1 LIAVNPQLPL
11 GLSPRA
17 GGRFE
22 NFFIGENQ
30 LLANIAREI
39 AERGSEQQFGIWGAT
54 GAGKS
59 HLLNAICH
67 AAFASDRT
75 AAYVSLTDSID
86 KSPSLLRG
94 LESVDVIAIDN
105 LDVLHNCADWQSAV
119 FDLVNRVRQSGS
131 SIVTASQKNPSAL
144 DLLPDLVSRLVWG
157 PVMRLLVTRD
167 LLVADALA
175 ERCRALGLTMPAEV
189 VHYLLSRYPREI
201 GNLFA
206 ALTALDHA
214 SLVEQRRLTVPF
226 VKLVLAEKC

>member
-1 LIAVNPQLPL
+1 MIGANPQLPL
-11 GLSPRA
+11 AISPRA
-17 GGRFE
+17 GDRFG

-30 LLANIAREI
+30 LLVNIARET
-39 AERGSEQQFGIWGAT
+39 AERGSEVQLGIWGAT

-67 AAFASDRT
+67 AAGAFGRT
-75 AAYVSLTDSID
+75 AVYVSLADSTD
-86 KSPSLLRG
+86 KSPSLMQG
-94 LESVDVIAIDN
+94 LESVDVIAIDD
-105 LDVLHNCADWQSAV
+105 LDVLHNSADWQSAL

-157 PVMRLLVTRD
+157 PVLRLLITGD
-167 LLVADALA
+167 LLLADALA
-175 ERCRALGLTMPAEV
+175 ERAGALGLAMPEEV

-201 GNLFA
+201 GSLFA

-226 VKLVLAEKC
+226 VKSVLAGKC